1 MAGQWRYT
9 GFDPGPGF
17 EPGPDGRIAAAP
29 RASRAWLA
37 WLGVFMP
44 ILFAAIAYVALRPP
58 SVDLAAQLFRS
69 ELFASHGFLAWNN
82 YWYGGHYLL
91 GYSLL
96 FPPLGAA
103 VGPTVVGGVAA
114 VAATGFFS
122 LLTLRRYGARA
133 QLATLWFGSGMI
145 ATLLSGR
152 LTFALGVAIGLA
164 ALVALDRRRPLA
176 AVPLAAATSCAS
188 PVAGFFLV
196 LIGATLALTGD
207 RRRGAAL
214 ALPAAAPIA
223 AMALV
228 FPATGPEPFV
238 LSSLA
243 GTLAVTLL
251 VFAAMPRRER
261 LLRYGIGLYALA
273 VTCVF
278 LVPNAMG
285 GNVARLSNLLAGPVV
300 ALGLTGPRRRVLLAV
315 LALPLL
321 YWQWQGAVRD
331 VSRAS
336 TDPSVQ
342 REFYTPLLA
351 ALKERGGGDPVRI
364 EIPPTQDRW
373 EVYYMTPQFLLA
385 RGWER
390 QLESA
395 DRHLFQRALSPD
407 SYRAWLQANGVTYVA
422 LPSAPLDYLSH
433 REAALIRHGLGYL
446 TPIWANGD
454 WRLFAVRHPRGLIDS
469 PASLS
474 AIGADW
480 FNLSAPRA
488 GRYLLRIHFSSY
500 WTVPEAGGLCLRP
513 KGLWTLAEFSRPGS
527 FHVGTDLSAGA
538 MLGKRR
544 ICADE

>member
-1 MAGQWRYT
+1 MRIDHWRYT
-9 GFDPGPGF
+9 GLGPRL
-17 EPGPDGRIAAAP
+17 EPGAARVGADP
-29 RASRAWLA
+29 RAWLA
-37 WLGVFMP
+37 WAGVFMP
-44 ILFAAIAYVALRPP
+44 ILFAAVAYIALRPP

-103 VGPTVVGGVAA
+103 VGATVVGGLAA
-114 VAATGFFS
+114 VAATGLFS
-122 LLTLRRYGARA
+122 LLTLRRYGSRAR
-133 QLATLWFGSGMI
+133 LATLWFGSGMI

-152 LTFALGVAIGLA
+152 LTFALGVAVGLA
-164 ALVALDRRRPLA
+164 ALVAVDRQRPLL
-176 AVPLAAATSCAS
+176 AVPLAATTSFAS

-196 LIGATLALTGD
+196 LIGATMALTGD
-207 RRRGAAL
+207 RSRGASL

-228 FPATGPEPFV
+228 FPTTGPEPFV

-243 GTLAVTLL
+243 GTLAVSLL
-251 VFAAMPRRER
+251 VFAVLPHRER
-261 LLRYGIGLYALA
+261 LLRYGTALYMGA
-273 VTCVF
+273 VACVF
-278 LVPNAMG
+278 VIPNALG
-285 GNVARLSNLLAGPVV
+285 GNISRLSNLLAGPVL
-300 ALGLTGPRRRVLLAV
+300 ALGLAGPRRRLLLAV

-351 ALKERGGGDPVRI
+351 ALGERSGAAPVRI

-395 DRHLFQRALSPD
+395 DRHLFQGALSVE
-407 SYRAWLQANGVTYVA
+407 SYRAWLQAHGVTYVA
-422 LPSAPLDYLSH
+422 LPDAPLDYLSH

-446 TPIWANGD
+446 TPIWRNDD
-454 WRLFAVRHPRGLIDS
+454 WRLYAVRRPQGLVDS
-469 PASLS
+469 PARLTS
-474 AIGADW
+474 IGADW
-480 FNLSAPRA
+480 FNLAAPRA
-488 GRYLLRIHFSSY
+488 GRFLLRIHFSSY
-500 WTVPEAGGLCLRP
+500 WTVPGAAGLCLRP
-513 KGLWTLAEFSRPGS
+513 KGPWTLVEAGRPGS
-527 FHVGTDLSAGA
+527 FHVGTDLSTDGL
-538 MLGKRR
+538 LGKHRV
-544 ICADE
+544 CSGE

>member
-1 MAGQWRYT
+1 MPIEHQ
-9 GFDPGPGF
+9 
-17 EPGPDGRIAAAP
+17 
-29 RASRAWLA
+29 SQRAWLA

-44 ILFAAIAYVALRPP
+44 VLFAAVAYVALRPP

-69 ELFASHGFLAWNN
+69 ELFASHGVLAWNN

-103 VGPTVVGGVAA
+103 VGATVAGGLAA
-114 VAATGFFS
+114 VAATGLFC

-133 QLATLWFGSGMI
+133 QLATLWFGAGMI

-188 PVAGFFLV
+188 PVAGFFLL

-207 RRRGAAL
+207 RARAAAL
-214 ALPAAAPIA
+214 AAPAAIPIA

-228 FPATGPEPFV
+228 FPTPGPEPFV

-243 GTLAVTLL
+243 GTLAVALL
-251 VFAAMPRRER
+251 VFAVLPRSER
-261 LLRYGIGLYALA
+261 VLRCGAGLYAVA
-273 VTCVF
+273 VACVF
-278 LVPNAMG
+278 VVPNAVG
-285 GNVARLSNLLAGPVV
+285 GNVTRLSNLLAGPVL
-300 ALGLTGPRRRVLLAV
+300 ALGLAGPRRRLLLAV
-315 LALPLL
+315 VALPLL

-336 TDPSVQ
+336 GDPSVQ

-351 ALKERGGGDPVRI
+351 ALEARTGGAPVRI

-373 EVYYMTPQFLLA
+373 EAYYMSPKYLLA

-390 QLESA
+390 QLEST
-395 DRHLFQRALSPD
+395 DRHLFQRTLSAG

-422 LPSAPLDYLSH
+422 LPSVPLDYLSH
-433 REAALIRHGLGYL
+433 REAGLIRDGLPYL
-446 TPIWANGD
+446 RPIWANGD
-454 WRLFAVRHPRGLIDS
+454 WRLYSVRGAVGLVDPPVRLTS
-469 PASLS
+469 
-474 AIGADW
+474 IGADW
-480 FNLSAPRA
+480 FNLRAPRA
-488 GRYLLRIHFSSY
+488 GDFVLRIHFSPY
-500 WTVPEAGGLCLRP
+500 WSVTRGAGVCLRDRGP
-513 KGLWTLAEFSRPGS
+513 WTLVELSRPGS
-527 FHVGTDLSAGA
+527 FHVETNLSTGGL
-538 MLGKRR
+538 LGRHR
-544 ICADE
+544 VCA